1 MRSIVRHDTGESY
14 QQFLTRLA
22 KESGRRLGQ
31 SARTRCEDHELQ
43 GSGSR
48 PSRMQRK
55 RDGAAA
61 LGPHS
66 RYRRE
71 PALSIWPRHFAFA
84 CRKLIHVTVSDF
96 GSKIQEAKKNL
107 Q

>member
-55 RDGAAA
+55 RDGAAS

-71 PALSIWPRHFAFA
+71 PGLSNSPDILHLLLPSSSTPPPSASAATQGRT
-84 CRKLIHVTVSDF
+84 R
-96 GSKIQEAKKNL
+96 
-107 Q
+107 